1 MAGAL
6 RSPLN
11 ALAIS
16 QSTVLGSKIQWSVTD
31 FALVPLM
38 LLLLLIGKSCPTFC
52 DPMGCSTPNLPV
64 LHYLLEFAQ
73 TRVHW
78 IGDAIQPSQSSNES
92 SVQFSC
98 SVICDSLQPHESQH
112 ARPPCPSPSPGV
124 HSNSVHWVGDA
135 IQQFYP
141 LSSPFPPTPSP
152 SQHHSL
158 FQWVNSSHE

>member
-16 QSTVLGSKIQWSVTD
+16 QSTVLGTKIQWSVTD

-78 IGDAIQPSQSSNES
+78 IGDAIQPSHPLMR
-92 SVQFSC
+92 VQFS
-98 SVICDSLQPHESQH
+98 SVASCMRLFAAPWIAARQASLSITI
-112 ARPPCPSPSPGV
+112 S
-124 HSNSVHWVGDA
+124 W
-135 IQQFYP
+135 
-141 LSSPFPPTPSP
+141 SSLKLKSIELVMP
-152 SQHHSL
+152 
-158 FQWVNSSHE
+158 SSHLVLCPPLFLLPPIPPSITVFSNE